1 MKLISLPR
9 ILIVLSCL
17 IVTAAIFTS
26 PFKSRLPAPH
36 SVDSGNSIVA
46 TVGERS
52 ITQREVVQASA
63 LSLYQ
68 VDEQRYQ
75 LLQRSLHRIIDDE
88 LLTAEAV
95 RKGMTVSELL
105 TEASQ
110 SESIARLADLPAPVK
125 RLKAGD
131 VSDGSGHS
139 PSQDLKE
146 EARIRQA
153 LLVSLRRQ
161 TDVRISLPAPEPPIL
176 PVSVDDDPSIG
187 PSDAP
192 ITIVEFSDFQCPYC
206 KKSAS
211 ELKELLRIYGQHIRL
226 VYRDYPGPNHPY
238 AMQAAEAAQCAA
250 EQGKFWEYHD
260 LLFNRQT
267 AGKGW
272 DFPRLAKELDLQEEI
287 FAECMNSHRFN
298 QEVIKDLQD
307 GMALG
312 ITSTP
317 TFFVNGR
324 PLIGA
329 HPIADFQKLIDPL
342 LKGRP
347 LS

>member
-1 MKLISLPR
+1 MKPISTSRL
-9 ILIVLSCL
+9 LIVLSCL
-17 IVTAAIFTS
+17 VVIAAIFVGLL
-26 PFKSRLPAPH
+26 KSRHPVPQ
-36 SVDSGNSIVA
+36 SVDDGNLIVA
-46 TVGERS
+46 IVGERS
-52 ITQREVVQASA
+52 ITQREVAQASA

-68 VDEQRYQ
+68 MDQQRHHVMQRTLQQ
-75 LLQRSLHRIIDDE
+75 LIDDT
-88 LLTAEAV
+88 LLEAEAE
-95 RKGMTVSELL
+95 RKHMTVSQLL
-105 TEASQ
+105 AEASQ
-110 SESIARLADLPAPVK
+110 SESISRLADLPAPVK
-125 RLKAGD
+125 HLKAGNSTD
-131 VSDGSGHS
+131 DSAHS
-139 PSQDLKE
+139 HSQDLKE
-146 EARIRQA
+146 KARIRQA

-161 TDVRISLPAPEPPIL
+161 TDVRILLQAPEPPIL
-176 PVSVDDDPSIG
+176 HVSVDDNPSIG

-211 ELKELLRIYGQHIRL
+211 DLKELLRIYGQHIRL

-238 AMQAAEAAQCAA
+238 AKQAAEAAQCAN

-260 LLFNRQT
+260 ALFDRQT
-267 AGKGW
+267 PGKGW
-272 DFPRLAKELDLQEEI
+272 EFLQLAKELGLREEM
-287 FAECMNSHRFN
+287 FAECVHSHRFSE
-298 QEVIKDLQD
+298 EVTKDLRD
-307 GMALG
+307 GISLG

-329 HPIADFQKLIDPL
+329 HPIADFQNLIDPL

>member
-1 MKLISLPR
+1 MKPLATSR
-9 ILIVLSCL
+9 ILFVLSCL
-17 IVTAAIFTS
+17 IVIAAIWGGLLK
-26 PFKSRLPAPH
+26 PRPPAPQ
-36 SVDSGNSIVA
+36 SLDDGNSVVAIV
-46 TVGERS
+46 GKRS
-52 ITQREVVQASA
+52 ITQQEVVQASA

-68 VDEQRYQ
+68 LNQQRHHLMQ
-75 LLQRSLHRIIDDE
+75 RTLQRLIDEE
-88 LLTAEAV
+88 LLAAEAA
-95 RKGMTVSELL
+95 RKHMTVSQLL
-105 TEASQ
+105 AEASQ

-131 VSDGSGHS
+131 STDGLD
-139 PSQDLKE
+139 PNLSQGLKE

-161 TDVRISLPAPEPPIL
+161 IDVRLLFRAPEPPIL
-176 PVSVDDDPSIG
+176 QVSVDDDPSIG

-192 ITIVEFSDFQCPYC
+192 ITIVEFSDFECPYC

-211 ELKELLRIYGQHIRL
+211 DLKELFRIYGQHIRL
-226 VYRDYPGPNHPY
+226 VYRDYPSPNHPY
-238 AMQAAEAAQCAA
+238 AKQAAEAAQCAG

-260 LLFNRQT
+260 MLFDRQT

-272 DFPRLAKELDLQEEI
+272 DFPRLAKELDLREEI
-287 FAECMNSHRFN
+287 FAECMNSHRFR

-307 GMALG
+307 GIALG

-329 HPIADFQKLIDPL
+329 HPIADFQKVIDQL
-342 LKGRP
+342 LKERP
-347 LS
+347 VS

>member
-1 MKLISLPR
+1 MKPISNSRLLIA
-9 ILIVLSCL
+9 LSCL
-17 IVTAAIFTS
+17 VVIAAIFGS
-26 PFKSRLPAPH
+26 LLKPQPPASQ
-36 SVDSGNSIVA
+36 SVDDGDSIVA
-46 TVGERS
+46 IVGERS
-52 ITQREVVQASA
+52 ITQRDVAQASA

-68 VDEQRYQ
+68 IDQQRHHLMQ
-75 LLQRSLHRIIDDE
+75 RTLQRLIDEE
-88 LLTAEAV
+88 LLAAEAA
-95 RKGMTVSELL
+95 RKHMTVSQLL
-105 TEASQ
+105 AEASQ

-131 VSDGSGHS
+131 STVGSSHNL
-139 PSQDLKE
+139 SQGLKE

-153 LLVSLRRQ
+153 LLVLLRRQ
-161 TDVRISLPAPEPPIL
+161 TDARIFIQVPEPPIL
-176 PVSVDDDPSIG
+176 QVSVDNDPSIG

-211 ELKELLRIYGQHIRL
+211 DLKELLRIYGQHIRL

-238 AMQAAEAAQCAA
+238 AKQAAEAAQCAG

-260 LLFNRQT
+260 VLFDRQT

-272 DFPRLAKELDLQEEI
+272 DFPRLAKELDLREEI
-287 FAECMNSHRFN
+287 FAECMNSHRFS
-298 QEVIKDLQD
+298 QKVINDLQD
-307 GMALG
+307 GIALG